1 MGVPALQL
9 TLFVVVGRTRTF
21 PTKEATL
28 SADMAFH
35 IVWYCNLSD
44 LQWYGNKDYMILR
57 YFWSSVIVEKG
68 HTQRA
73 SCLPVWLWMSH
84 AFLFCEWDLTHC
96 VDRWRIRW
104 FGTITRTMELFIKM
118 RQKKKKKKKRPKLV
132 LWASLHD
139 NVPTVDDKSLEH
151 SLGKVDSL
159 NWSVPLGSHWNSYQ
173 FSSHV
178 LSICLLEQDCLQRRS
193 LAHSVWVETLKT
205 RFNRNRTLEE
215 QMTSPWTWSRP
226 PRQSPSQC
234 PHLIG
239 QPVSHHLNVHTQ

>member
-1 MGVPALQL
+1 MLLYSGRYKDKDTRMREKTVEEWLEPSSSPLRDTCFKYGTTLMGVPALQL

-73 SCLPVWLWMSH
+73 SCLPVWLWMSC

-96 VDRWRIRW
+96 VDRWMIRW

-118 RQKKKKKKKRPKLV
+118 RQKKTKRRKDPS
-132 LWASLHD
+132 W
-139 NVPTVDDKSLEH
+139 
-151 SLGKVDSL
+151 
-159 NWSVPLGSHWNSYQ
+159 
-173 FSSHV
+173 FSGL
-178 LSICLLEQDCLQRRS
+178 LSMIMFPQ
-193 LAHSVWVETLKT
+193 
-205 RFNRNRTLEE
+205 
-215 QMTSPWTWSRP
+215 
-226 PRQSPSQC
+226 
-234 PHLIG
+234 
-239 QPVSHHLNVHTQ
+239 